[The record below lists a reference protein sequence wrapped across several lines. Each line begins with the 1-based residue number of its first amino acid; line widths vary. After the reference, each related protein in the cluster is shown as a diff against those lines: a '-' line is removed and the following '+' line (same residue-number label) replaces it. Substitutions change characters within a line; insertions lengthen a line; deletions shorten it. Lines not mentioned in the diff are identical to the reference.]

1 MNDFF
6 SDRKMD
12 NVKILKLYDDNN
24 NVIQQTVIRNGRI
37 EKRIFNTNDGEVVC
51 DAPQGQRKGTNGFKE
66 KNRRLSKLT

>member
-51 DAPQGQRKGTNGFKE
+51 DA
-66 KNRRLSKLT
+66 

>member
-1 MNDFF
+1 MNGFF

-37 EKRIFNTNDGEVVC
+37 ESRIFNTNDGEVVC
-51 DAPQGQRKGTNGFKE
+51 DAHDQRQGSNG
-66 KNRRLSKLT
+66 SKK

>member
-51 DAPQGQRKGTNGFKE
+51 DAQGQRKGTNGFKE
-66 KNRRLSKLT
+66 KNRRQSKLT